1 MSEFS
6 SSFHIRTKSAAKT
19 ERNLWQAKMAGLVF
33 GPANG
38 WLTFVPYP
46 GCPGLP
52 DGEDPVGSAQVLAAA
67 TGEAV
72 LYFQFAEDHGWSL
85 ALVQQPEG
93 SPATFSCAWDR
104 EPPVLHDD
112 FDRSMLKGIVATS
125 DVEPFLVNVGPGDG
139 GTPKAHGFAERLGLP
154 AYRWLSPDYVEK
166 NTQHFID
173 DGARKLGRKAAK
185 TATTKLPPPTRIALP
200 KPALTAREALEL
212 LTSTIKWVRP
222 PWTLRSISGNSE
234 QVWHFT
240 YYNAGRREGV
250 QGYFHSNGSAGF
262 QSLGHDPPEIS
273 AEDLAEWRE
282 NPDYADLVKQI
293 EADIAAPP
301 LPTAL
306 PDQWLDSSQAL
317 AIARSIERPGEL
329 GAGALYYHLTLQ
341 WHPGPVACWD
351 VGASADYT
359 VSRVRWSVRLD
370 AQTGKILREVM
381 SKPGE
386 GRESWEI
393 RPWRERIDGGPWQDI

>member
-1 MSEFS
+1 
-6 SSFHIRTKSAAKT
+6 
-19 ERNLWQAKMAGLVF
+19 MAGQD
-33 GPANG
+33 GRA
-38 WLTFVPYP
+38 
-46 GCPGLP
+46 GLWSR
-52 DGEDPVGSAQVLAAA
+52 ERLADIRPLSRLSRTARWRRSCRFRPS
-67 TGEAV
+67 TRRGDGEAV

-262 QSLGHDPPEIS
+262 QSLGHDPPRFRPKT
-273 AEDLAEWRE
+273 WR
-282 NPDYADLVKQI
+282 
-293 EADIAAPP
+293 
-301 LPTAL
+301 
-306 PDQWLDSSQAL
+306 S
-317 AIARSIERPGEL
+317 G
-329 GAGALYYHLTLQ
+329 
-341 WHPGPVACWD
+341 
-351 VGASADYT
+351 
-359 VSRVRWSVRLD
+359 
-370 AQTGKILREVM
+370 GKIPTTRIWSSR
-381 SKPGE
+381 SKPTSRPRLCRPHCPING
-386 GRESWEI
+386 STAA
-393 RPWRERIDGGPWQDI
+393 RPWRSPGRSNGPESSVPAPCTIISRCNGIRGRWHAGTSAQAPTTPSAGSDGAFDWMRRRARSCARL